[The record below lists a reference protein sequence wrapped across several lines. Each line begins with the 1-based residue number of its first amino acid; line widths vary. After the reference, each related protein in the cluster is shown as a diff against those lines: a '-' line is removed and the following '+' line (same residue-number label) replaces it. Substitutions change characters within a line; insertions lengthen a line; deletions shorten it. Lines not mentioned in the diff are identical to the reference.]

1 MGWLTPSENNSRKRA
16 LGRVNYARFK
26 RMSFRTSHKLTKLT
40 GNPALFYIMWSP
52 WSYLLLLEV
61 TDGLSY
67 MCAYLFVTEY
77 LKKTQECI
85 PTIFCTAYRRL
96 KINWLHFEFTGTVME
111 CCTDKAAGQE
121 FTGNYHACSGK
132 LNCWIWTQT
141 ESFIT
146 QNIKTQWVQRFNNA
160 SLQRLLSA
168 LFKAKLKLK
177 GHGTAWLTQ

>member
-1 MGWLTPSENNSRKRA
+1 
-16 LGRVNYARFK
+16 
-26 RMSFRTSHKLTKLT
+26 MSFRTSHKLTKLT

-96 KINWLHFEFTGTVME
+96 KIN
-111 CCTDKAAGQE
+111 
-121 FTGNYHACSGK
+121 
-132 LNCWIWTQT
+132 
-141 ESFIT
+141 
-146 QNIKTQWVQRFNNA
+146 
-160 SLQRLLSA
+160 
-168 LFKAKLKLK
+168 
-177 GHGTAWLTQ
+177 